1 MKKGDKNNQ
10 MNESPRVIVVG
21 NSGVGKTSM
30 VTRVASGHFDKLTTP
45 TIGAGVTP
53 LSYKI
58 KGKTVNFQVWD
69 TAGQEIFRNVVPLY
83 FRGAAVAIIVY
94 SIVDNDSFSDL
105 NQWLIALKDHCEEAI
120 PVITVANKCD
130 MMQKYDDLKQGK
142 EWAAAHNFP
151 FFSTSAATGEN
162 INQLFELVASL
173 CAETEVEPEAD
184 VTVKAQEKSCC

>member
-1 MKKGDKNNQ
+1 
-10 MNESPRVIVVG
+10 MNDTPRVIVVG

-30 VTRVASGHFDKLTTP
+30 VTRFASGHFDKLTTP

-83 FRGAAVAIIVY
+83 FRGAAVAIVVY
-94 SIVDNDSFSDL
+94 SLVDTDSFNDL
-105 NQWLIALKDHCEEAI
+105 NQWLTALKDHCDEDVPIIAVGNKFDMIEAI
-120 PVITVANKCD
+120 
-130 MMQKYDDLKQGK
+130 DDIKDGK
-142 EWAAAHNFP
+142 EWALSHNFP
-151 FFSTSAATGEN
+151 FFATSAATGEN

-173 CAETEVEPEAD
+173 CAKSTGEEQLENATRK
-184 VTVKAQEKSCC
+184 TNEKGCC